1 MSYDTTYEVS
11 IPYRDFFSRFSESD
25 NSLGGWGETHFH
37 ETFSK
42 YITDA
47 APHGIITIEYK
58 YDRPSGNYTNIK
70 YRVKYTDKIYRIR
83 YAASTPWAAWWCSLT
98 DALEDEADDEECD
111 EEESDEEG
119 KHTCGCC
126 RKQMPEGDTWCCEG
140 KCGLLTCPDCRPDSN
155 EGACNICEQEKGEEE
170 SEGMDK
176 EKCVEMIALLMSD
189 YRFLKHVLK
198 TAGLPPEDQIAL
210 VTNLVKLKK
219 NLKPP
224 SETAE

>member
-11 IPYRDFFSRFSESD
+11 IPYRDFFNRFSESD
-25 NSLGGWGETHFH
+25 NSLGGWGSTHFH

-47 APHGIITIEYK
+47 APHGIITICYK

-70 YRVKYTDKIYRIR
+70 WRVKYTDKIYRIR

-98 DALEDEADDEECD
+98 DALEEAADDEECEECD
-111 EEESDEEG
+111 EESKEESEEF
-119 KHTCGCC
+119 
-126 RKQMPEGDTWCCEG
+126 CEDHEQPKWKDG
-140 KCGLLTCPDCRPDSN
+140 LKCGGCL
-155 EGACNICEQEKGEEE
+155 EEE

-176 EKCVEMIALLMSD
+176 EKCLEMIALLMSD
-189 YRFLKHVLK
+189 SRFLKHVLK
-198 TAGLPPEDQIAL
+198 TAGLSQEDKIAL